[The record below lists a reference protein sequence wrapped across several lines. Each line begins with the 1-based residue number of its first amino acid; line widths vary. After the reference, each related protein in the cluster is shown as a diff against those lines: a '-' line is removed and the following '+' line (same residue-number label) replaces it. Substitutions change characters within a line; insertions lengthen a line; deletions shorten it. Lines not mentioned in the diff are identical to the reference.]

1 MPAVKGLAQLAPTH
15 LAPLCAQ
22 LADGTT
28 VDTVHV
34 EARIQAAG
42 PSQGV
47 LSQLWMLPPDAKYGS
62 DWPASGEV
70 RKRAGG

>member
-1 MPAVKGLAQLAPTH
+1 M
-15 LAPLCAQ
+15 
-22 LADGTT
+22 
-28 VDTVHV
+28 HV